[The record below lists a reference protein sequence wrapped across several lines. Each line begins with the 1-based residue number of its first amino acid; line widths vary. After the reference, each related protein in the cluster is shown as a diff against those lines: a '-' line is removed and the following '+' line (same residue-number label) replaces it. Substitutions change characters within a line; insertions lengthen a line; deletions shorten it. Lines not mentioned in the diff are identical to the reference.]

1 VHFFFQ
7 LGHCGY
13 ATGCVGGWL
22 GGHGRWGRY
31 VDDVGGSSADRGDR
45 AAWRAVVD
53 GDVDGGLC
61 SGWFDGNCRRG
72 IGGRRIA
79 IGEVCNGAWRSC
91 RTRQFSRVVTWGVTE
106 SLCNVDSGSDK
117 VFAQ

>member
-1 VHFFFQ
+1 VIFNDWLPFFPAGGIAAKLVTGLKLMHLLVGEAGKRTLTWCIFFFQ
-7 LGHCGY
+7 FGHCGY

-53 GDVDGGLC
+53 GNVDGGLC
-61 SGWFDGNCRRG
+61 SG
-72 IGGRRIA
+72 
-79 IGEVCNGAWRSC
+79 
-91 RTRQFSRVVTWGVTE
+91 
-106 SLCNVDSGSDK
+106 
-117 VFAQ
+117 